1 MAKSQFRTQLLEYV
15 SHELE
20 KDFDALSPPERSKM
34 MTRFYVRKIV
44 QPLNPGLIPDD
55 DEELEACLVDGS
67 GDCGVDFISRD
78 GNTVLIVQAKYSS
91 TKKGRRSSEDGND
104 FEAFRSVPTYLYNLR
119 RGGRASEALLEAI
132 QDIDWENDEFLLQY
146 ITLRQPTRN
155 ALTQSEWPIHPVPA
169 LPDLLDRSSVDLL
182 TESKLNIAL
191 RDAASAE
198 HGTPSSVDLWFP
210 DNGDEGRYWFLNGP
224 RAVLVG
230 RIQASQ
236 LAGLFRKHKSALFA
250 LNLRNYIGDN
260 QTNKQIKA
268 TALDRPNDFFFFNNG
283 ISALASNI
291 ERVDD
296 KTVKCDDF
304 SIINGAQT
312 VRSLVKAQAQPD
324 GTTKAQQAMVL
335 IRVTQVPKK
344 RTTAKQ
350 EFLDQVTKYNNTQT
364 AIKLADFR
372 SNDSIQRDLR
382 VRWNSVKSLSGR
394 KWIYKNKRSSEL
406 NKGKTP
412 IRMEEFTKTIYSFL
426 FGPPDMSGGTKHLF
440 DAGRNGGYFKLFGD
454 HESGEICTKLTS
466 ERFQFLAGI
475 WFLCEYAKAS
485 WKQSKKSEGDEL
497 IGALERRWL
506 VYYALGSAMRK
517 VYAAKNE
524 NLESALKSL
533 ADPGWTDPGDQKN
546 GEKIRR
552 VVDRYLALTYK
563 MMKKAYKT
571 SSKGTGFAH
580 RNWFRSP
587 QTLLDIDAELDFLS
601 DIMSDNWS
609 SYQL

>member
-20 KDFDALSPPERSKM
+20 KDFDALSSSERSKM

-78 GNTVLIVQAKYSS
+78 DNTVLIVQAKYSS

-104 FEAFRSVPTYLYNLR
+104 FEAFLGVPTYLYNLR

-132 QDIDWENDEFLLQY
+132 QDIDWGNDEFLLRY
-146 ITLRQPTRN
+146 ITLRQPTQN

-169 LPDLLDRSSVDLL
+169 LPDLVERSSVDLL

-198 HGTPSSVDLWFP
+198 HGTLSSVDLWFP
-210 DNGDEGRYWFLNGP
+210 DNGDEGRYWFLNGSHP
-224 RAVLVG
+224 VLVG

-236 LAGLFRKHKSALFA
+236 LAGLFRKNKSALFA

-291 ERVDD
+291 EPVDD
-296 KTVKCDDF
+296 KTVKCDNF

-324 GTTKAQQAMVL
+324 GTTKAKQAMVL
-335 IRVTQVPKK
+335 IRVTQVSKK
-344 RTTAKQ
+344 RTPAEQ
-350 EFLDQVTKYNNTQT
+350 EFLDQMTRYNNTQT

-382 VRWNSVKSLSGR
+382 IRWNSVKSLSGR
-394 KWIYKNKRSSEL
+394 KFIYKNKRSSEL
-406 NKGKTP
+406 NKGKIP
-412 IRMEEFTKTIYSFL
+412 IRMEEFTKTIYSFR
-426 FGPPDMSGGTKHLF
+426 FGPPDMSGGTKNLF
-440 DAGRNGGYFKLFGD
+440 DPSRNGGYFKLFGD
-454 HESGEICTKLTS
+454 SESGEICTKLTS
-466 ERFQFLAGI
+466 EQFQFLAGI

-485 WKQSKKSEGDEL
+485 WKQSKKSVSGEL

-524 NLESALKSL
+524 DLESALKSL
-533 ADPGWTDPGDQKN
+533 ADPGWTDPGEQKK

-552 VVDRYLALTYK
+552 VVDCYLALTYK
-563 MMKKAYKT
+563 LMMKAYKT
-571 SSKGTGFAH
+571 SLKGTGFAH
-580 RNWFRSP
+580 RNWFRSS

-601 DIMSDNWS
+601 AIMSDNWS

>member
-15 SHELE
+15 RDELE
-20 KDFDALSPPERSKM
+20 KDFDALSSPERSKV

-44 QPLNPGLIPDD
+44 QPVNPGLIPDD
-55 DEELEACLVDGS
+55 DEELDACLVDGS

-104 FEAFRSVPTYLYNLR
+104 FEAFRSVPTYLRNLR
-119 RGGRASEALLEAI
+119 RGSRASEALLEAI
-132 QDIDWENDEFLLQY
+132 QDIDWENDEFLLRY
-146 ITLRQPTRN
+146 ITLRQPTQN
-155 ALTQSEWPIHPVPA
+155 ALTQSEWPIHPVPD
-169 LPDLLDRSSVDLL
+169 LPDLLERSSVELL

-198 HGTPSSVDLWFP
+198 HGAPSSVDLWFP
-210 DNGDEGRYWFLNGP
+210 ENGNEGRYWFLNGP

-236 LAGLFRKHKSALFA
+236 LAELFRKNKSALFA

-296 KTVKCDDF
+296 KTVKCNDF

-312 VRSLVKAQAQPD
+312 VRSLVKAQAQPGD
-324 GTTKAQQAMVL
+324 TTKAKQAMVL
-335 IRVTQVPKK
+335 IRVTQVSKK
-344 RTTAKQ
+344 RTQAEQ
-350 EFLDQVTKYNNTQT
+350 GFLDRVTKYNNTQT

-382 VRWNSVKSLSGR
+382 NRWNSVKSRSGR
-394 KWIYKNKRSSEL
+394 KWIYENKRSGESK
-406 NKGKTP
+406 KGKIP

-426 FGPPDMSGGTKHLF
+426 FGPPDMYGGTKHLF
-440 DAGRNGGYFKLFGD
+440 DPSRDGGYFRLFGD
-454 HESGEICTKLTS
+454 CESGGFWCRQPTEIGDNEIWRIAKRNGILYLPDVGSQTTS
-466 ERFQFLAGI
+466 FFSAFAGI
-475 WFLCEYAKAS
+475 SAS
-485 WKQSKKSEGDEL
+485 
-497 IGALERRWL
+497 
-506 VYYALGSAMRK
+506 
-517 VYAAKNE
+517 N
-524 NLESALKSL
+524 
-533 ADPGWTDPGDQKN
+533 
-546 GEKIRR
+546 
-552 VVDRYLALTYK
+552 
-563 MMKKAYKT
+563 
-571 SSKGTGFAH
+571 
-580 RNWFRSP
+580 
-587 QTLLDIDAELDFLS
+587 
-601 DIMSDNWS
+601 
-609 SYQL
+609 